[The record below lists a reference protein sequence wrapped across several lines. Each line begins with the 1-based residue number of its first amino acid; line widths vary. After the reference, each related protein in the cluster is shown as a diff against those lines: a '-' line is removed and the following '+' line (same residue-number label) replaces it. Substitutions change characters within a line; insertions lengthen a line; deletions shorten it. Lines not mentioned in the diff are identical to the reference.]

1 MNFKVVSMRGGFPPD
16 LGKIITESLARVQV
30 RAQRLARDTV
40 GFVRGITPSR
50 SGFMKSTVRYWNLR
64 IYGRGGFVFWFG
76 WRKGDYAGKRAF
88 YPPYV
93 DLGTGIY
100 GLYGAP
106 IFPLHATHLAWITP
120 GGKWFSARSVAGQRP
135 QRLLEQGKVFAQEK
149 LRDIYQ
155 YEVSMGMK
163 KTFK

>member
-1 MNFKVVSMRGGFPPD
+1 MNFKVVSMKGGFPPNI
-16 LGKIITESLARVQV
+16 GRIITESLVRVQQ
-30 RAQRLARDTV
+30 RAQRTASDTV

-64 IYGRGGFVFWFG
+64 VYGRGGFAFWFG
-76 WRKGDYAGKRAF
+76 WRRGDYSGQKAF
-88 YPPYV
+88 YPLYV
-93 DLGTGIY
+93 DKGTGVY

-106 IFPLHATHLAWITP
+106 IFPLHATHLAWRHDN
-120 GGKWFSARSVAGQRP
+120 KWVSARFVAGQRP
-135 QRLLEQGKVFAQEK
+135 QRLLEQGKEFAQEK
-149 LRDIYQ
+149 VKDIYH

>member
-1 MNFKVVSMRGGFPPD
+1 MNFKVVSMKGGFPPNI
-16 LGKIITESLARVQV
+16 GRIINESLARVQM
-30 RAQRLARDTV
+30 RAQGLARDTV
-40 GFVRGITPSR
+40 GFVRGVTPSR

-76 WRKGDYAGKRAF
+76 WRRGDYAGQKAF
-88 YPPYV
+88 YPLYV
-93 DLGTGIY
+93 DKGTGVY
-100 GLYGAP
+100 GLYGTP
-106 IFPLHATHLAWITP
+106 IFPLHATHLAWIHR
-120 GGKWFSARSVAGQRP
+120 GRWVSARFVAGQRP
-135 QRLLEQGKVFAQEK
+135 QRLLEKGKEFAQER

>member
-1 MNFKVVSMRGGFPPD
+1 MNFKVVSMKGGFPPD
-16 LGKIITESLARVQV
+16 IGKILTDSLARVQA
-30 RAQRLARDTV
+30 RAQGLARDAV

-50 SGFMKSTVRYWNLR
+50 TGFMKSTVRYWNLR

-76 WRKGDYAGKRAF
+76 WRKGDYSGKRAF

-93 DLGTGIY
+93 DLGTGIH

-106 IFPLHATHLAWITP
+106 IFPLHARRLAWRY
-120 GGKWFSARSVAGQRP
+120 KNSWVSAWFVSGQRP
-135 QRLLEQGKVFAQEK
+135 RRLLEQGKEFAQER
-149 LRDIYQ
+149 LRDLYQ

-163 KTFK
+163 KTFR

>member
-1 MNFKVVSMRGGFPPD
+1 MNFKVISMRGGFPPNI
-16 LGKIITESLARVQV
+16 GAIINESLIRVQA

-40 GFVRGITPSR
+40 GFVRGVTPSR

-76 WRKGDYAGKRAF
+76 WRRGDYAGKKAF
-88 YPPYV
+88 YPPFV

-106 IFPLHATHLAWITP
+106 IFPKTASRLAWRHE
-120 GGKWFSARSVAGQRP
+120 GRWVSARSVAGQRP
-135 QRLLEQGKVFAQEK
+135 QRLLEKGKEFAQER
-149 LRDIYQ
+149 LREIYQ

-163 KTFK
+163 RTFK